1 MKRAHGAADLLHPGE
16 DRHSVELVQL
26 LPLGKPALA
35 SAGLIKPLEPD
46 AKGRRWEKSRD
57 VMMHALRHLYASMMI
72 NGGVDVYTL
81 ADRLRHADP
90 AFTLGEYVHRVMGA
104 GSKVRIAVRSAYTG
118 AA

>member
-1 MKRAHGAADLLHPGE
+1 MRQAAKGTRASQHGSSTN
-16 DRHSVELVQL
+16 RFNSYRW
-26 LPLGKPALA
+26 KPALA
-35 SAGLIKPLEPD
+35 SAGLIKPLESD

-81 ADRLRHADP
+81 ADRLGHADP
-90 AFTLGEYVHRVMGA
+90 AFTLRNYVHRVVGA